1 MVIVSSMVRIFLG
14 GGVENR
20 AVPSAGYGFTEVYG
34 SKSSASPLL
43 WFLPGR
49 TSPTGTTLESLVLF
63 F

>member
-43 WFLPGR
+43 WCLPGR
-49 TSPTGTTLESLVLF
+49 TVG
-63 F
+63 